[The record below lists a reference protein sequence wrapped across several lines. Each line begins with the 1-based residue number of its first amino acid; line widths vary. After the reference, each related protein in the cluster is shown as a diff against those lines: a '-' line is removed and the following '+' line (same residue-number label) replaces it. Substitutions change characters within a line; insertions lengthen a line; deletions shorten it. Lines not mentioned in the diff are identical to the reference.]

1 MSIITTLNTLLRQT
15 LIFPV
20 RLYQRFISPL
30 FPPSCRYAPTCSNYA
45 IEALMTHGIIKG
57 TILATWRI
65 LRCNPWS
72 HGGVDYVPPK
82 GRWKP
87 DPWIP
92 PEDWVGYSESEGIP
106 MGLPEEFLETD
117 SEESLTMRA
126 TDAAQPTD
134 HPAAAGQAPKT
145 SSSTD
150 VRSHE

>member
-1 MSIITTLNTLLRQT
+1 MSAPHASWRTIIRRVFLA
-15 LIFPV
+15 PV
-20 RLYQRFISPL
+20 HVYQRFISPA

-45 IEALMTHGIIKG
+45 IEAISTHGILKG

-72 HGGVDYVPPK
+72 LGGVDHVPPV

-92 PEDWVGYSESEGIP
+92 PEDWAGHTMGTTAP
-106 MGLPEEFLETD
+106 MGF
-117 SEESLTMRA
+117 ESPGEHH
-126 TDAAQPTD
+126 PTD
-134 HPAAAGQAPKT
+134 HPATAGRPPKT
-145 SSSTD
+145 PSSPN